1 MSIKADIDR
10 GLAIIAELEKLE
22 AELKAIEVRVK
33 AAALHG
39 EQVELKDADREG
51 KQYLAAGTQRIVP
64 VILTA
69 DLIVG
74 SFTANGPKHVEIS
87 GALPAGHSVRAFF
100 KPTSVYKNVYDDGK
114 KFRATADELLGKA
127 APAFI
132 TACLARD
139 KDGIPKSDIKIM
151 WEESE
156 VAAK

>member
-22 AELKAIEVRVK
+22 TELKNIEVRVK
-33 AAALHG
+33 HAALRG

-51 KQYLAAGTQRIVP
+51 KQYLAAGSQRVVP

-69 DLIVG
+69 DKIIGEFAAV
-74 SFTANGPKHVEIS
+74 GPKRDFVLLASRGLMLE
-87 GALPAGHSVRAFF
+87 FF
-100 KPTSVYKNVYDDGK
+100 KPVNKYENRFDNGK
-114 KFRATADELLGKA
+114 KFRKHADELLGKD
-127 APAFI
+127 APAFV

-156 VAAK
+156 VRS